1 MAYLVLARKWR
12 PQTFNEVVGQHPVTQ
27 TLKNALAQDRLAHA
41 LLFAGPRGVGKTT
54 TARILAKALNC
65 EQGSASEPCSTCISC
80 QEIAEGRSFNCLEI
94 DAASHTQVEKIRE
107 LLEGVPYAAVG
118 GRYKVYIIDEVH
130 MLSINS
136 FNALLKTLEEPP
148 PKVVFVLA
156 TTEPHKVPAT
166 IHSRCQ
172 RYDFRRIG
180 LQEIVG
186 RLQEIATAEGIETS
200 EEVFLTLARAA
211 EGSLRDAQS
220 LLDQVVAYS
229 GPRVGLQEVVEAL
242 GLIEG
247 GVIAQAAQAV
257 IDRDGGKLFALVD
270 ELFNRGYDLRLFCQE
285 FLGYF
290 RDLLIVK
297 IAEDP
302 RPLLRG
308 TLGDLATLKRQGD
321 RLSVEALELSLQL
334 LSRAE
339 FEMRRSSFP
348 RYVLEM
354 ALVRLTQVHA
364 LASLGTLVER
374 LSALEARLGGPPT
387 KPQSELDLF
396 TSPPREMARDRIKEA
411 PKEMPREGPRRV
423 SPAGAGTKPL
433 KGKAEEGSKA
443 PRQEAD
449 QAGGPTGAVEEPPPE
464 AKSGL
469 EAQWAEVKKRVGE
482 KKPSLASLLE
492 SKVREVTLEG
502 DLLRLFVED
511 NSSFAR
517 DALEDRKNGMLL
529 ETIIGE
535 VFHRR
540 LKIEYRYLP
549 PPKTGR
555 KRVPIAEHPLVKEAL
570 ELFEGQIVNVER
582 SSSEEGEGRGG

>member
-12 PQTFNEVVGQHPVTQ
+12 PQTFNEVVGQRPVTQ
-27 TLKNALAQDRLAHA
+27 TLKNALARDRLAHA

-65 EQGSASEPCSTCISC
+65 EKGPTPEPCGACPSC
-80 QEIAEGRSFNCLEI
+80 QEIAEGRSLNCLEI

-107 LLEGVPYAAVG
+107 LLEGVPYAAVR

-130 MLSINS
+130 MLSTSS

-186 RLQEIATAEGIETS
+186 RLQEIARAEGIEAS
-200 EEVFLTLARAA
+200 EEVFFALARAA

-229 GPRVGLQEVVEAL
+229 GPQVGLQEVVEAL

-247 GVIAQAAQAV
+247 GIIAQMVRAV
-257 IDRDGGKLFALVD
+257 IDRDRGRLFELVE
-270 ELFNRGYDLRLFCQE
+270 ELFNRGSDLRLFCQE
-285 FLGYF
+285 LLGYF

-297 IAEDP
+297 VAEDP

-308 TLGDLATLKRQGD
+308 TFRDLAVLKQQAD
-321 RLSVEALELSLQL
+321 LLSVEALEYSLQL
-334 LSRAE
+334 LSRTE

-348 RYVLEM
+348 RYMLEM
-354 ALVRLTQVHA
+354 ALVRLTQIHA
-364 LASLGTLVER
+364 LEPLGTLVER
-374 LSALEARLGGPPT
+374 LSALEARLGGQPT
-387 KPQSELDLF
+387 RPQAELDLF
-396 TSPPREMARDRIKEA
+396 PPTPREIPMDRLKGVSREASRVEPKRTSPV
-411 PKEMPREGPRRV
+411 G
-423 SPAGAGTKPL
+423 AGAKPL
-433 KGKAEEGSKA
+433 KGKAGEALKA
-443 PRQEAD
+443 SRQEPD
-449 QAGGPTGAVEEPPPE
+449 QTGDPTGTVEEHPPGTE
-464 AKSGL
+464 SGL
-469 EAQWAEVKKRVGE
+469 EERWAEVKRRVGE

-502 DLLRLFVED
+502 DLLRLSVDD

-517 DALEDRKNGMLL
+517 DTLEGRQNRVLL

-540 LKIEYRYLP
+540 LKLEYRYLP
-549 PPKTGR
+549 SLKTGR
-555 KRVPIAEHPLVKEAL
+555 RRVPIAEHPLVKEAL
-570 ELFEGQIVNVER
+570 QLFEGQIVNIER
-582 SSSEEGEGRGG
+582 SSSEEGGREG

>member
-12 PQTFNEVVGQHPVTQ
+12 PQTFNEVVGQRPVTQ
-27 TLKNALAQDRLAHA
+27 TLKNALAKDRLAHA

-65 EQGSASEPCSTCISC
+65 EQGPTPEPCGACTSC
-80 QEIAEGRSFNCLEI
+80 QEIAEGRSLNCLEI

-107 LLEGVPYAAVG
+107 LLEGVPYAAVR

-130 MLSINS
+130 MLSTSS

-186 RLQEIATAEGIETS
+186 RLQEIARAEGIEAS
-200 EEVFLTLARAA
+200 DEVFFTLARAA

-229 GPRVGLQEVVEAL
+229 GPKVGLQEVIEAL

-247 GVIAQAAQAV
+247 GVIAQMVQAV
-257 IDRDGGKLFALVD
+257 IDRDRGRVFELVE

-285 FLGYF
+285 LLGYF

-297 IAEDP
+297 IAKDP

-308 TLGDLATLKRQGD
+308 AFGDLAALKQQAD
-321 RLSVEALELSLQL
+321 LLSVEVLEHSLQL
-334 LSRAE
+334 LSRTE

-354 ALVRLTQVHA
+354 ALVRLTQIHA
-364 LASLGTLVER
+364 LEPLGTLVER
-374 LSALEARLGGPPT
+374 LSALEVRLSGQPT
-387 KPQSELDLF
+387 SPQAELDLF
-396 TSPPREMARDRIKEA
+396 PPAPREMPMGRLKGASREASGVELKET
-411 PKEMPREGPRRV
+411 
-423 SPAGAGTKPL
+423 SPAGAKPL
-433 KGKAEEGSKA
+433 KGKAGEALKA
-443 PRQEAD
+443 PRQERD
-449 QAGGPTGAVEEPPPE
+449 QPGDPAGMVEERPPE
-464 AKSGL
+464 PKGGL
-469 EAQWAEVKKRVGE
+469 EEQWAEVKRRVGE

-492 SKVREVTLEG
+492 SKVREITLEG
-502 DLLRLFVED
+502 DLLRLFVDD
-511 NSSFAR
+511 NSSFTR
-517 DALEDRKNGMLL
+517 DTLEGRQNRVLL
-529 ETIIGE
+529 ETLIGE

-540 LKIEYRYLP
+540 LKLEYRYP
-549 PPKTGR
+549 PSLKTGR
-555 KRVPIAEHPLVKEAL
+555 RRVPIAEHPLVKEAL
-570 ELFEGQIVNVER
+570 QLFEGQIVNVER
-582 SSSEEGEGRGG
+582 SSSEEEGREG